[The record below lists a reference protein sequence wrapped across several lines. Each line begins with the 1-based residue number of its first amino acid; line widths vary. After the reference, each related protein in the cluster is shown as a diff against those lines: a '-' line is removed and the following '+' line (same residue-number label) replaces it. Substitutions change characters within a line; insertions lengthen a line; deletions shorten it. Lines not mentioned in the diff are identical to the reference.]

1 MRNIKSLMDWT
12 LRGCKKKDA
21 ILCDHLKLAKMKAS
35 KSSENESNPPTMTIV
50 DA

>member
-1 MRNIKSLMDWT
+1 MDWT